1 MLQFP
6 LTSAPQKTNQSGRDA
21 WNKKLIVW
29 YFEDQLKQRY
39 ERFVVEL
46 QVSRSFRPRLGKE
59 IEIVSVRAVSRNFFR
74 AGGGGGIIISTD

>member
-1 MLQFP
+1 MYYSLHISLVLQFP

-46 QVSRSFRPRLGKE
+46 QVSRSFRPRVDGVQMKTNNKRKL
-59 IEIVSVRAVSRNFFR
+59 
-74 AGGGGGIIISTD
+74 